1 MNTKDWTISA
11 IITIVGGLFV
21 AVVGGLLLH
30 AILNKLNKKT
40 PTNKI
45 NNKEKAQ
52 NIPTEIKQSKK
63 TKKYWKN
70 KKCRLMGH
78 TACIRLETHLHMGQ
92 DAGQQAQ

>member
-1 MNTKDWTISA
+1 MPPLFFCPRKGVFTMNTKDWTISA

-52 NIPTEIKQSKK
+52 NIPTDRKSVV
-63 TKKYWKN
+63 
-70 KKCRLMGH
+70 
-78 TACIRLETHLHMGQ
+78 
-92 DAGQQAQ
+92 